1 MSYTAAQLNTLCS
14 QIATNQIGG
23 LLNLDNQGLDNV
35 ELSQV
40 ITALQNNTLVTGL
53 GFANNGLN
61 NGGALSLAGLLS
73 TNRNIIFVD
82 VSGNAVSNTA
92 TLNQINGYVSRNIA
106 LASTTIA
113 PTIPPTSVNA
123 TASSTPPKLTSTP
136 TVAPTFP
143 QTSANATASSA
154 PPTFTSTPT
163 VAPTLPSIFTNASL
177 TSVPPTRAPSI
188 TSQSSQIGS
197 TRINNNVTATF
208 FSSTPTPLPQNQS
221 ISMAPNNSQ
230 IASSSRASTSSG
242 MIIGLSVGGIALG
255 IVGVIILIAYLY
267 RRYHPENPP
276 EHLES
281 NELGM
286 IENPIHEDTTDSD
299 FDEDLTASAPGFMET
314 DFSASHARKQGARW
328 DPAIYEGSNQPDG
341 DWDEDVY
348 TTEHESTKDKK
359 RHVTKKPSV
368 KSKDHWDE
376 NVYTTEHEAAH
387 TNKKPK
393 AHAQIPWDSTVYSTE
408 NPPASPHYDVPSFS
422 ASPAA
427 PGNEEVSVKDPDT
440 ARKASPKQVP
450 HHKRKDGFFDK
461 DDAKER
467 KHRRNQSTSDS
478 GTYTPPDMGSSSM

>member
-1 MSYTAAQLNTLCS
+1 MSYNSAQLSALCA
-14 QIATNQIGG
+14 QIAGNIISG
-23 LLNLDNQGLDNV
+23 LLNLDNQSLTNSD
-35 ELSQV
+35 LSQV
-40 ITALQNNTLVTGL
+40 ITALQYNTLVTGL

-73 TNRNIIFVD
+73 TNTNIIFVD